1 VNSYIALSYW
11 DLAAGSTAPSM
22 CPAASTPTAWQIYLD
37 TGRYAADT
45 HPAEQSRADPG
56 APPASPAQG
65 GRVRFLSAG
74 GSELDRRC
82 LRDQAGSL
90 AAAPARPMHDSLG
103 RLSAPASTPA
113 KLLRPVHQ
121 APPAPTEPHPAV
133 ACGCETE
140 PIR

>member
-1 VNSYIALSYW
+1 MSDTETRPFLKGVRH
-11 DLAAGSTAPSM
+11 
-22 CPAASTPTAWQIYLD
+22 D

-133 ACGCETE
+133 ACGSETE